1 MSARKYSNAEEF
13 EEKWSRVN
21 LTLIPSYKQPPLRNT
36 PAEISRV
43 QNARV
48 ISRKEEKEKNKR
60 WPREHFD
67 TVRAANTH
75 DSMSQDEMEMKRES
89 KNEKGK
95 AREKVK
101 WILQQYKQVI
111 PVKNILQ
118 YVNKTVEEFLH
129 PSPKLVIEGESPPH
143 SKGGYNYR
151 KYKYTNITKKPVKPK
166 IMAKKPAKQKTMAKK
181 PEKRKI
187 LTKKP
192 AKQKTMA
199 KKPTK
204 PKIMAKKPAK
214 PKI

>member
-13 EEKWSRVN
+13 EEKWSGVD
-21 LTLIPSYKQPPLRNT
+21 LTLKPSYKQPPIRNT

-67 TVRAANTH
+67 TVRSANTH
-75 DSMSQDEMEMKRES
+75 DSMSQAEMEMKRE
-89 KNEKGK
+89 NEKK
-95 AREKVK
+95 RENAREKVK
-101 WILQQYKQVI
+101 RILQQYKQPIPKLTI
-111 PVKNILQ
+111 PVNKIFKH
-118 YVNKTVEEFLH
+118 VKKTVEEFLH
-129 PSPKLVIEGESPPH
+129 PSPKLVIEGESRSH

-151 KYKYTNITKKPVKPK
+151 KYKYTNITKKPAKP
-166 IMAKKPAKQKTMAKK
+166 
-181 PEKRKI
+181 KI

-192 AKQKTMA
+192 AKPKILT